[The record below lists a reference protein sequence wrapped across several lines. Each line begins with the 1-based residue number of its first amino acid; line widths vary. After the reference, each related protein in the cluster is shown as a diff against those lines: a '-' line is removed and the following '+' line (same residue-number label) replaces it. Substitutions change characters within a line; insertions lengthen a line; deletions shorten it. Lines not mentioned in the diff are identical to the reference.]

1 MNFKTIINAAIVA
14 VLLIGGAFAAKQILG
29 IKIGGGGDEHGFGHG
44 TAAGAAEDKSKLR
57 GPHGGRFFG
66 EKDFQCE
73 VQIYE
78 PEGVTPQFHLY
89 FFKDEKPLD
98 PQEVKATI
106 SLERIN
112 RTDVINFKKEADYL
126 AGDGDVVEP
135 HSFHAKVAVQYAG
148 KSYDWRFDSIE
159 GRAEMPDEILA
170 KAGVEMVKAGPAKI
184 RQSLNLRGRVRLNDQ
199 ARANIVPRFAGV
211 VKEVKKELGDTVQK
225 GDVLAVIESN
235 DSLQLYMV
243 KAEIAGSVI
252 EKNVAL
258 GEAVTN
264 ERTLFIIADL
274 GTVWVDFTV
283 HRKDFAALKVGQPVT
298 IDAGEGMEKVE
309 AKLTY
314 LSPFSAEGS
323 QTMLARSVVPNTKGE
338 LRPGLFVAGDVVF
351 EEADVPVAVKA
362 SGLQTFRD
370 WDVVFIRVG
379 KLFEAVPIELG
390 RRDAEWIEVKSGLPA
405 GSLYAAENSFI
416 IKADVMKS
424 GATHDH

>member
-1 MNFKTIINAAIVA
+1 MNFKAIINAAIVA
-14 VLLIGGAFAAKQILG
+14 ALLIGGAFAAKQILG
-29 IKIGGGGDEHGFGHG
+29 IKMGGGGDSHGHG
-44 TAAGAAEDKSKLR
+44 EEAAPEDKSKLR

-89 FFKDEKPLD
+89 FFKDGQPLD
-98 PQEVKATI
+98 PQDVKATI

-148 KSYDWRFDSIE
+148 KSYDWTFSSID

-170 KAGVEMVKAGPAKI
+170 KAGVEIVKAGLAKI
-184 RQSLNLRGRVRLNDQ
+184 RETLNLRGRVRLNEQ
-199 ARANIVPRFAGV
+199 ARANIIPRFPGV
-211 VKEVKKELGDTVQK
+211 VKQVKKELGDTVQK
-225 GDVLAVIESN
+225 GGVLAVVESN
-235 DSLQLYMV
+235 DSLQLYDV
-243 KAEIAGSVI
+243 KAEIAGTVI

-258 GEAVTN
+258 GEAVTS
-264 ERTLFIIADL
+264 ERTLIIIADL
-274 GTVWVDFTV
+274 STVWVDFTV
-283 HRKDFAALKVGQPVT
+283 HRKDFAALKTGQPVT
-298 IDAGEGMEKVE
+298 IDAGEGTGKVG

-314 LSPFSAEGS
+314 LSPLSAEGS
-323 QTMLARSVVPNTKGE
+323 QTMLARSVVPNAKGE
-338 LRPGLFVAGDVVF
+338 LRPGLFVSGDVVF
-351 EEADVPVAVKA
+351 EEVDVPVAVEA

-379 KLFEAVPIELG
+379 KLFEAVPIEIG
-390 RRDAEWIEVKSGLPA
+390 RRGAEWVEVKSGLPA
-405 GSLYAAENSFI
+405 GSLYAADNSFI

>member
-1 MNFKTIINAAIVA
+1 MNGKAIINAGIVA
-14 VLLIGGAFAAKQILG
+14 LLLIGGAFAAKQILG
-29 IKIGGGGDEHGFGHG
+29 IKIGGGGEEHGFGHG
-44 TAAGAAEDKSKLR
+44 TAAPAEDKSKLR

-78 PEGVTPQFHLY
+78 PEGIMPQFHLY
-89 FFKDEKPLD
+89 FFKDGQPLD
-98 PQEVKATI
+98 PKDVKATI
-106 SLERIN
+106 ALERIN

-135 HSFHAKVAVQYAG
+135 HSFHARVAVQYAG
-148 KSYDWRFDSIE
+148 KNYDWRFDSIE

-170 KAGVEMVKAGPAKI
+170 KAGVEMIKAGPAKI
-184 RQSLNLRGRVRLNDQ
+184 RQSLSLRGRARLNEQ
-199 ARANIVPRFAGV
+199 ARTNIVPRFAGV
-211 VKEVKKELGDTVQK
+211 VREVKKELGDPVKK
-225 GDVLAVIESN
+225 GDVLAIIESN
-235 DSLQLYMV
+235 ESLQRYDV
-243 KAEIAGSVI
+243 KAEIAGTVI

-264 ERTLFIIADL
+264 ERTLFVIADL
-274 GTVWVDFTV
+274 STVWVDFTI
-283 HRKDFAALKVGQPVT
+283 HRKDFGVLKIGQPVT
-298 IDAGEGMEKVE
+298 IDPGEGMEKVA

-323 QTMLARSVVPNTKGE
+323 QTMLARSVVPNPKGE
-338 LRPGLFVAGDVVF
+338 LRPGLFVSGDVIF

-379 KLFEAVPIELG
+379 KLFEAVPIEIG
-390 RRDAEWIEVKSGLPA
+390 RRDTELVEVKEGLPA
-405 GSLYAAENSFI
+405 GSLYAADNSFI